1 MKKES
6 LILII
11 LLIGLGIY
19 EFKDDRFGLVDKGK
33 LIINNIYSKYFN
45 TGEIIKYSCSSITCY
60 KGNDYKGIPKCI
72 VGWNNEKIYQTGF
85 VIDTKEK
92 IVRISEADN
101 LYAFPIYDL
110 KYGESYQKGRGLG
123 FSIKEGDIEYF
134 FSCNETNNKYEF
146 WYRSHPELQQR
157 HSEKGSCQKE

>member
-72 VGWNNEKIYQTGF
+72 VGWNNKKIYQTGF

-134 FSCNETNNKYEF
+134 FSFNETNNKYEF